1 MGLSTVLRL
10 SIAVAIMSA
19 VGCSA
24 KLDKASQQRVDE
36 ITAST
41 EASAAKANAAA
52 AKAEDAA
59 RSAKASADR
68 AAAASQKAEAILFR
82 TMQK

>member
-1 MGLSTVLRL
+1 MRNSSIIALLLAGALST
-10 SIAVAIMSA
+10 AM
-19 VGCSA
+19 GCSVKLNKESQA
-24 KLDKASQQRVDE
+24 KVDA

-41 EASAAKANAAA
+41 EAAAARANASAAKA
-52 AKAEDAA
+52 EEAA

-82 TMQK
+82 SMKK